1 MRCAFSIR
9 GIRWAMGVE
18 CALCEAGDAGEDRV
32 SGLGPRE
39 GLRRLVR
46 GVYEILDGSLE
57 LPRLRRWTSR
67 TAAFL
72 YQVVSA
78 KILGVPAQDG
88 RELRDGRGLET
99 ATISLAV

>member
-1 MRCAFSIR
+1 
-9 GIRWAMGVE
+9 MGVE